1 MIKRVYEVDPLTCP
15 ECGGEMYIV
24 SFIDNEDVIYKILRH
39 LDLLGKDPGQDEIHI
54 HVRGSPK
61 HAKSK
66 RA

>member
-39 LDLLGKDPGQDEIHI
+39 LDLPGKDPEQKEIC
-54 HVRGSPK
+54 VCGSPQK
-61 HAKSK
+61 AKSK
-66 RA
+66 SV